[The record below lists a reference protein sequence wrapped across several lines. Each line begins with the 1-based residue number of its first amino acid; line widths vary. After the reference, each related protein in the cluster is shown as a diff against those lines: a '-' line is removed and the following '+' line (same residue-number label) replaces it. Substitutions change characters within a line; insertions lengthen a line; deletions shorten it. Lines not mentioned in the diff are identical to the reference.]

1 MTESRPRSVAVRRTS
16 IVPLS
21 ASGTI
26 SAASPLTLPAT
37 CPSCPSRKTQ

>member
-1 MTESRPRSVAVRRTS
+1 MTVSRPRSVAVRRTS

-26 SAASPLTLPAT
+26 PAASPLALPAT
-37 CPSCPSRKTQ
+37 WPSWPSRKTQ